1 MWEIVG
7 KMRKSG
13 NSGKKLG
20 KVGGKLE
27 KSGKSWEKVAKV
39 ARCGYMWFYVAK
51 SGFMWLK
58 VVYVVQSMY
67 YLKDNT

>member
-1 MWEIVG
+1 MGIVAKSWE
-7 KMRKSG
+7 
-13 NSGKKLG
+13 KLG
-20 KVGGKLE
+20 E
-27 KSGKSWEKVAKV
+27 SWEKVAKV